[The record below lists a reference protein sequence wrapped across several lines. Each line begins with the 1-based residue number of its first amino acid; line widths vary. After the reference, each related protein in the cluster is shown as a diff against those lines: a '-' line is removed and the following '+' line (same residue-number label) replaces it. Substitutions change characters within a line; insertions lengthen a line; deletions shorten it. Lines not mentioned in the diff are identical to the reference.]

1 MSLRNISMIPTLLGK
16 LPQIIDITDQ
26 LPRKKTWSELE
37 KQLIVEGKTQYKD
50 GKPIYVT
57 GLRKPEDIHTIVIH
71 HSGSP
76 EASMESHARYHS
88 GKWGAGIAYHIV
100 IDNNQIYQ
108 TNDLLDFTFHVG
120 GHNTYTVGICVN
132 RDLSKKDLTERE
144 RELLYG
150 AIMSVQNVLNIIHI
164 KGHNELNPTVCPAT
178 SMTRIRQDVASLA
191 EKINFDESPANKAA
205 IYFQVKERY
214 HDLYE
219 KFINADRKWS
229 PAIQQEA
236 GRKLDILYST
246 LSEKGWLP

>member
-16 LPQIIDITDQ
+16 LPQIIDITDH
-26 LPRKKTWSELE
+26 LPRKKRWSELE

-57 GLRKPEDIHTIVIH
+57 GLRNPKDIYTIVIH
-71 HSGSP
+71 HSGSSGSMDRH
-76 EASMESHARYHS
+76 ASYHAEQ
-88 GKWGAGIAYHIV
+88 WGAGISYHIV

-132 RDLSKKDLTERE
+132 RDLTKRDLTERE

-150 AIMSVQNVLNIIHI
+150 AIMSVQGVLNITHI
-164 KGHNELNPTVCPAT
+164 KGHNELNATACPGT
-178 SMTRIRQDVASLA
+178 SMSRIRQDVASLA
-191 EKINFDESPANKAA
+191 EKINFSESPPNKAA

-214 HDLYE
+214 IDLYN
-219 KFINADRKWS
+219 KFVNADGKWS

-236 GRKLDILYST
+236 GRKLDILYSM